1 MSTTTN
7 PATGEI
13 TLTGDDL
20 TAAREIAALG
30 VLTAAHALVDEASV
44 HMPGD
49 YIGQYVALREAVD
62 VKLLLDSRLNWTL
75 ELEHVATLRAMAE
88 EELDRAL
95 DEADQDRKYPPPVAG
110 GGQAYVRDRAA
121 AERVLAAVRAEAS

>member
-30 VLTAAHALVDEASV
+30 VLTAAHALVDEARCTCR
-44 HMPGD
+44 D
-49 YIGQYVALREAVD
+49 YIGLYVALREAVD
-62 VKLLLDSRLNWTL
+62 VNCCST
-75 ELEHVATLRAMAE
+75 
-88 EELDRAL
+88 
-95 DEADQDRKYPPPVAG
+95 AG
-110 GGQAYVRDRAA
+110 
-121 AERVLAAVRAEAS
+121 